1 MRPRNGEHGTGEGVL
16 DVIEHP
22 APEVVSSRAVYE
34 NPWISVREDRV
45 IHTSGEPGLIGLVTM
60 TDGVTILPIAADGR
74 VFLVREYKYGLGG
87 PSIELVS
94 GGLDDGE
101 APVAAARRELAEEL
115 GLTAREWIDCGHVD
129 PFTAIVRC
137 RNHLFIARDL
147 TEGEAAP
154 EPTEH
159 IEPLVMRFDEALE
172 MALDGTITHSA
183 TCCLLMRA
191 RLRSLA

>member
-1 MRPRNGEHGTGEGVL
+1 MVRMV
-16 DVIEHP
+16 EHP
-22 APEVVSSRAVYE
+22 APEVVSSHGVYE

-45 IHTSGEPGLIGLVTM
+45 IHTSGEPGLIGVVTM
-60 TDGVTILPIAADGR
+60 TDGVTILPITADGR
-74 VFLVREYKYGLGG
+74 VFLVREYKYALGR

-94 GGLDDGE
+94 GGLDADE
-101 APVAAARRELAEEL
+101 APIAAARRELAEEL
-115 GLTAREWIDCGHVD
+115 GLTAREWIDYGHVD
-129 PFTAIVRC
+129 PFTSIVRC

-147 TEGEAAP
+147 TEGEATP

-159 IEPLVMRFDEALE
+159 IEPLAMRFDEALQ

-191 RLRSLA
+191 HIRGIA

>member
-1 MRPRNGEHGTGEGVL
+1 M
-16 DVIEHP
+16 IEHP